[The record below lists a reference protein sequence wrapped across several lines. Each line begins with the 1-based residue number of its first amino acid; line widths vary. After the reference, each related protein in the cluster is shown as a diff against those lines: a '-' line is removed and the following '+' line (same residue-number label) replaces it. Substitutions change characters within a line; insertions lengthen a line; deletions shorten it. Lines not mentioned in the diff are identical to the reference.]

1 MRSFPLRLITPSS
14 GVTSPSTTR
23 TSVDLPAPF
32 GPSKVKIFPGLSSSD
47 TSERTRRYQKKPRHF
62 PGNQTC
68 HVNFSLAVVM
78 KCYNITLLIF
88 ITMIG
93 RIMLHKKTLLFAA
106 LSAALWGGA
115 TQAADAAVVA
125 SLKPV
130 GFIASAIA
138 DGVTETQVLLP
149 DGASEHDYSLRP
161 SDVKRLQN
169 ADLVVWV
176 GPEMEAFMQ
185 KPVSKLPEAKQVT
198 IAQLEDVK
206 PLLMKSIHDDDDD
219 HDHAEKSDED
229 HHHGDF
235 NMHLWLSP
243 EIARATA
250 VAIHGKLVELMPQS
264 RAKLD
269 ANLKDFE
276 AQLAST
282 ETQVGNELA
291 PLKGKGYFVF
301 HDAYGYFEKQ
311 FGLTPLG
318 HFTVNPEIQ
327 PGAQRLHE
335 IRTQLVE
342 QKATCVF
349 AEPQFRPAVVES
361 VARGTSVRMGT
372 LDPPGTNIKLG
383 KTSYSEFLNQLA
395 NQYASCLKGD

>member
-1 MRSFPLRLITPSS
+1 
-14 GVTSPSTTR
+14 
-23 TSVDLPAPF
+23 
-32 GPSKVKIFPGLSSSD
+32 
-47 TSERTRRYQKKPRHF
+47 
-62 PGNQTC
+62 
-68 HVNFSLAVVM
+68 
-78 KCYNITLLIF
+78 
-88 ITMIG
+88 MIG
-93 RIMLHKKTLLFAA
+93 RIMLHKNTLLFAA
-106 LSAALWGGA
+106 LSAALWGSA
-115 TQAADAAVVA
+115 TQAANAAVVA
-125 SLKPV
+125 SLKPL

-138 DGVTETQVLLP
+138 GGVTDTEVLLP

-161 SDVKRLQN
+161 SDVKRLQG
-169 ADLVVWV
+169 ADLVVWI
-176 GPEMEAFMQ
+176 GPEMEAFME
-185 KPVSKLPEAKQVT
+185 KSVKNIPNAKQVT
-198 IAQLEDVK
+198 IAQLNDVK
-206 PLLMKSIHDDDDD
+206 PLLMKGADDDDDD
-219 HDHAEKSDED
+219 HGHNDAGSEKSDEH
-229 HHHGDF
+229 HHHGDY

-243 EIARATA
+243 EIARASA

-349 AEPQFRPAVVES
+349 AEPQFRPAVVEA

-372 LDPPGTNIKLG
+372 LDPLGTNIKLG
-383 KTSYSEFLNQLA
+383 KTSYSAFLNQLA

>member
-1 MRSFPLRLITPSS
+1 
-14 GVTSPSTTR
+14 
-23 TSVDLPAPF
+23 
-32 GPSKVKIFPGLSSSD
+32 
-47 TSERTRRYQKKPRHF
+47 
-62 PGNQTC
+62 
-68 HVNFSLAVVM
+68 
-78 KCYNITLLIF
+78 
-88 ITMIG
+88 MIG
-93 RIMLHKKTLLFAA
+93 RIMLHKNTLLFAA
-106 LSAALWGGA
+106 LSAALWGSA
-115 TQAADAAVVA
+115 TQAANAAVVA
-125 SLKPV
+125 SLKPL

-138 DGVTETQVLLP
+138 DGVTDTEVLLP

-161 SDVKRLQN
+161 SDVKRLQG
-169 ADLVVWV
+169 ADLVVWI
-176 GPEMEAFMQ
+176 GPEMEAFME
-185 KPVSKLPEAKQVT
+185 KSVKNIPNARQVT
-198 IAQLEDVK
+198 IAQLNDVK
-206 PLLMKSIHDDDDD
+206 PLLMKGADDDDDD
-219 HDHAEKSDED
+219 HGHNDAGSEKSDEH
-229 HHHGDF
+229 HHHGDY

-243 EIARATA
+243 EIARASA
-250 VAIHGKLVELMPQS
+250 VAIHEKLVELMPQS

-349 AEPQFRPAVVES
+349 AEPQFRPAVVEA

-372 LDPPGTNIKLG
+372 LDPLGTNIKLG
-383 KTSYSEFLNQLA
+383 KTSYSAFLNQLA